1 MASEGDF
8 DSILSLLKFECT
20 LAPCLEET
28 EGQGRAVE
36 EGEGNALVR
45 GDSEVAEGGDVD
57 AVPGSDEDED
67 EGGAPRS
74 S

>member
-8 DSILSLLKFECT
+8 DSILSLLKSECT

-28 EGQGRAVE
+28 ERQGRAAE
-36 EGEGNALVR
+36 EGEGDAVKR

-57 AVPGSDEDED
+57 AVPSSDEVED

-74 S
+74 A